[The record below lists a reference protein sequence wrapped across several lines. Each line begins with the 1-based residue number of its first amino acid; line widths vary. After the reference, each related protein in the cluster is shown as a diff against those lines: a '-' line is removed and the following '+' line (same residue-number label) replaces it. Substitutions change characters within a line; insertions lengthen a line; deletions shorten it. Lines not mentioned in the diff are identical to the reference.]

1 MLWIAARSG
10 RAFLRLWRYWDR
22 IRLDAQCIV
31 ERLCDDVRALRRAVM
46 VAAAVRAP
54 LEREGGGAHGGVMV
68 LVTTMDTVFK
78 GFKETAKTW
87 SRYWPSPA
95 FGHRSSDSAS
105 GGVQESG
112 TLGETK
118 AEAGGAGRST
128 GGRSACSV
136 IAGRSVASGGT
147 TCASVRSGADA

>member
-1 MLWIAARSG
+1 
-10 RAFLRLWRYWDR
+10 
-22 IRLDAQCIV
+22 
-31 ERLCDDVRALRRAVM
+31 M

-78 GFKETAKTW
+78 GFKETSKTW

-112 TLGETK
+112 TPGETE
-118 AEAGGAGRST
+118 AEAGGVGRST
-128 GGRSACSV
+128 GGHSARSV
-136 IAGRSVASGGT
+136 IAGQSVTSGGT
-147 TCASVRSGADA
+147 ARTSVCSGVDA